1 MNTTSLRFLL
11 ALLLSLMVGTLSAQ
25 KPGFVTGSIKDM
37 FSEEGLSGVK
47 VSLFRPDS
55 TLVDSTHSELQK
67 KDVRVN
73 QWALWEEDDKKQGA
87 IFRLHVPDEG
97 HYRLVLAHEGYETVE
112 REVLV
117 DFRRIGPREGV
128 FVVVDTEAGERVR
141 VVVDDDGTAV
151 AVRAFAPQERMNDAG
166 YREEH
171 TSGEEL
177 WSVPLEARPGAVVAI
192 DSALGEQGSSFWV
205 MDLDDSGALHL
216 AHWKPG
222 PA

>member
-1 MNTTSLRFLL
+1 MRRVPEAVSRAVNLVVGEGVVVTVVPGYGDRSELVCLESRGCLERWCTGIDNPGAASL
-11 ALLLSLMVGTLSAQ
+11 ALDHEDNEV
-25 KPGFVTGSIKDM
+25 SI
-37 FSEEGLSGVK
+37 GLSDRYD
-47 VSLFRPDS
+47 LDS
-55 TLVDSTHSELQK
+55 
-67 KDVRVN
+67 
-73 QWALWEEDDKKQGA
+73 GA
-87 IFRLHVPDEG
+87 YNL
-97 HYRLVLAHEGYETVE
+97 
-112 REVLV
+112 VLV

-128 FVVVDTEAGERVR
+128 FVVVDAEAGRRVR

-151 AVRAFAPQERMNDAG
+151 AVRAFAPQERLNDAG
-166 YREEH
+166 YREER